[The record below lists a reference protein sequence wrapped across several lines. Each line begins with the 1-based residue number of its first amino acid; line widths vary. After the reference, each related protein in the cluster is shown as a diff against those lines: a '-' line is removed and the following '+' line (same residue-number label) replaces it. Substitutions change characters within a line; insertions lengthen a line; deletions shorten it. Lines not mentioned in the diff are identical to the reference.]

1 MRKNWRFLAVAGI
14 SVMVLATAF
23 PVSAKSLW
31 SNGDGHTENLYFSDN
46 KARNVGDILTII
58 ISETATTSATRSSS
72 NSKSGNVN
80 MQAGIG
86 VFDFLNSIFPASI
99 SGSDNFKADGSSAST
114 NRANGRVSVTVVEV
128 EPNGNMIVEGTQ
140 SIWQNKNE
148 HKITLR
154 GVVRRER
161 HPAKAGTFWQGTFQR
176 LVPRRDRSPNLLSAR
191 VSGPTDQ
198 CSTPYRV
205 STK

>member
-99 SGSDNFKADGSSAST
+99 SGSDSFKADGSSAST

-154 GVVRRER
+154 GVVRRDDVTYANTVSSAQVADATIR
-161 HPAKAGTFWQGTFQR
+161 FDGKGPLNSKQRQGILTQIFNI
-176 LVPRRDRSPNLLSAR
+176 LF
-191 VSGPTDQ
+191 
-198 CSTPYRV
+198 
-205 STK
+205 

>member
-1 MRKNWRFLAVAGI
+1 MKKSWRFFAAAGLSAV
-14 SVMVLATAF
+14 MLATAF

-31 SNGDGHTENLYFSDN
+31 ANSDGRTENVYFSDN

-58 ISETATTSATRSSS
+58 ISETATTSATRSSN

-99 SGSDNFKADGSSAST
+99 SGSDSFKADGSASST

-154 GVVRRER
+154 GVVRRDDVTYANTVSSAQVADATIR
-161 HPAKAGTFWQGTFQR
+161 FDGKGPLNSKQRQGILTQIFNI
-176 LVPRRDRSPNLLSAR
+176 LF
-191 VSGPTDQ
+191 
-198 CSTPYRV
+198 
-205 STK
+205 

>member
-1 MRKNWRFLAVAGI
+1 MRKNWRVLAAAGL
-14 SVMVLATAF
+14 SVMMLAATF
-23 PVSAKSLW
+23 PASAQSLW

-99 SGSDNFKADGSSAST
+99 SGSDSFKADGSSAST

-154 GVVRRER
+154 GVVRRDDVTYANTVSSAQVADATIR
-161 HPAKAGTFWQGTFQR
+161 FDGKGPLNSKQRQGILTQIFNI
-176 LVPRRDRSPNLLSAR
+176 LF
-191 VSGPTDQ
+191 
-198 CSTPYRV
+198 
-205 STK
+205 

>member
-80 MQAGIG
+80 MQAGVG

-154 GVVRRER
+154 GVVRRDDVTYANTVSSAQVADATIR
-161 HPAKAGTFWQGTFQR
+161 FDGKGPLNSKQRQGILTQIFNI
-176 LVPRRDRSPNLLSAR
+176 LF
-191 VSGPTDQ
+191 
-198 CSTPYRV
+198 
-205 STK
+205 

>member
-23 PVSAKSLW
+23 PVLAKSLW

-154 GVVRRER
+154 GVVRRDDVTYANTVSSAQVADATIR
-161 HPAKAGTFWQGTFQR
+161 FDGKGPLNSKQRQGILTQIFNI
-176 LVPRRDRSPNLLSAR
+176 LF
-191 VSGPTDQ
+191 
-198 CSTPYRV
+198 
-205 STK
+205 

>member
-99 SGSDNFKADGSSAST
+99 SGSDSFKADGSSAST

-154 GVVRRER
+154 GVVRRDDVTYANTVSSAQVADATIRFDGKGPLNSKQR
-161 HPAKAGTFWQGTFQR
+161 HGILTQIFNILF
-176 LVPRRDRSPNLLSAR
+176 
-191 VSGPTDQ
+191 
-198 CSTPYRV
+198 
-205 STK
+205 

>member
-80 MQAGIG
+80 MQAGLG

-154 GVVRRER
+154 GVVRRDDVTYANTVSSAQVADATIR
-161 HPAKAGTFWQGTFQR
+161 FDGKGPLNSKQRQGILTQIFNI
-176 LVPRRDRSPNLLSAR
+176 LF
-191 VSGPTDQ
+191 
-198 CSTPYRV
+198 
-205 STK
+205 

>member
-1 MRKNWRFLAVAGI
+1 MRKNWRLFAVAGI

-99 SGSDNFKADGSSAST
+99 SGSDSFKADGSSAST

-154 GVVRRER
+154 GVVRRDDVTYANTVSSAQVADATIR
-161 HPAKAGTFWQGTFQR
+161 FDGKGPLNSKQRQGILTQIFNI
-176 LVPRRDRSPNLLSAR
+176 LF
-191 VSGPTDQ
+191 
-198 CSTPYRV
+198 
-205 STK
+205 

>member
-58 ISETATTSATRSSS
+58 ISETATTSATRSSK

-99 SGSDNFKADGSSAST
+99 SGSDNFKADGSSTST

-154 GVVRRER
+154 GVVRRDDVTYANTVSSAQVADATIR
-161 HPAKAGTFWQGTFQR
+161 FDGKGPLNSKQRQGILTQIFNI
-176 LVPRRDRSPNLLSAR
+176 LF
-191 VSGPTDQ
+191 
-198 CSTPYRV
+198 
-205 STK
+205 

>member
-72 NSKSGNVN
+72 NSKSGSVN
-80 MQAGIG
+80 MQAGVG

-99 SGSDNFKADGSSAST
+99 SGNDNFKADGSAAST

-154 GVVRRER
+154 GVVRRDDVTYANTVSSAQVADATIR
-161 HPAKAGTFWQGTFQR
+161 FDGKGPLNSKQRQGILTQIFNI
-176 LVPRRDRSPNLLSAR
+176 LF
-191 VSGPTDQ
+191 
-198 CSTPYRV
+198 
-205 STK
+205 

>member
-14 SVMVLATAF
+14 SLMVLATAF

-154 GVVRRER
+154 GVVRRDDVTYANTVSSAQVADATIR
-161 HPAKAGTFWQGTFQR
+161 FDGKGPLNSKQRQGILTQIFNI
-176 LVPRRDRSPNLLSAR
+176 LF
-191 VSGPTDQ
+191 
-198 CSTPYRV
+198 
-205 STK
+205 

>member
-1 MRKNWRFLAVAGI
+1 MKKNWRFLAVAGI

-154 GVVRRER
+154 GVVRRDDVTYANTVSSAQVADATIR
-161 HPAKAGTFWQGTFQR
+161 FDGKGPLNSKQRQGILTQIFNI
-176 LVPRRDRSPNLLSAR
+176 LF
-191 VSGPTDQ
+191 
-198 CSTPYRV
+198 
-205 STK
+205 

>member
-23 PVSAKSLW
+23 PVSAKSLL

-154 GVVRRER
+154 GVVRRDDVTYANTVSSAQVADATIR
-161 HPAKAGTFWQGTFQR
+161 FDGKGPLNSKQRQGILTQIFNI
-176 LVPRRDRSPNLLSAR
+176 LF
-191 VSGPTDQ
+191 
-198 CSTPYRV
+198 
-205 STK
+205 

>member
-86 VFDFLNSIFPASI
+86 VFDFLNSCFPASI

-154 GVVRRER
+154 GVVRRDDVTYANTVSSAQVADATIR
-161 HPAKAGTFWQGTFQR
+161 FDGKGPLNSKQRQGILTQIFNI
-176 LVPRRDRSPNLLSAR
+176 LF
-191 VSGPTDQ
+191 
-198 CSTPYRV
+198 
-205 STK
+205 

>member
-154 GVVRRER
+154 GVVRRDDVTYANTVSSAQVADATIR
-161 HPAKAGTFWQGTFQR
+161 FDGKGPLNSKQRQGILTQIFNI
-176 LVPRRDRSPNLLSAR
+176 LF
-191 VSGPTDQ
+191 
-198 CSTPYRV
+198 
-205 STK
+205 

>member
-1 MRKNWRFLAVAGI
+1 MRKNWRFHAVSSI

-154 GVVRRER
+154 GVVRRDDVTYANTVSSAQVADATIR
-161 HPAKAGTFWQGTFQR
+161 FDGKGPLNSKQRQGILTQIFNI
-176 LVPRRDRSPNLLSAR
+176 LF
-191 VSGPTDQ
+191 
-198 CSTPYRV
+198 
-205 STK
+205 